1 MAVITVRNLG
11 KEYRLGAQMHDTL
24 RDQIASLFRGGRK
37 REKQRFWALKDVNF
51 QVEQGDVVGIIGR
64 NGAGKSTLLK
74 ILSQITEPTE
84 GEIRIR
90 GRIASLLEVGTG
102 FHPELS
108 GRENTYLNGAILG
121 MSRAEITR
129 KFDEI
134 AAFAEMDTFLDTPV
148 KHYSSG
154 MTTRLAFAVA
164 AHLDPEILVIDEVL
178 AVGDA
183 AFQKKCLGRM
193 GEIARQGRTVLF
205 VSHNMAAVTSLCSRG
220 LYLERG
226 QVKAEGPIHEIA
238 ATYLNDAL
246 PQGGKSTFRRG
257 EPRGSG
263 KLRFTDLEIRSGEV
277 TGAAVCGA
285 GLQFRVS
292 YAAEQ
297 DQIAARFFLYIY
309 DNQQIRLLALD
320 SITDS
325 TMPQFVPRTGTIGLE
340 IPADFSL
347 PPGRYSVELAAHIY
361 EEAADHIPGAMEFEV
376 RDGDFFGNGRKP
388 HDPAAFLIKPKW
400 TLEPG
405 IPANHALD

>member
-24 RDQIASLFRGGRK
+24 RDQITALLRGGRR
-37 REKQRFWALKDVNF
+37 REKQQFWALKDVSF
-51 QVEQGDVVGIIGR
+51 DVEQGDVVGIIGR

-108 GRENTYLNGAILG
+108 GRENTYLHGAILG

-164 AHLDPEILVIDEVL
+164 AHLDPEILIIDEVL

-193 GEIARQGRTVLF
+193 GEIARAGRTVLF
-205 VSHNMAAVTSLCSRG
+205 VSHNMAAVTSLCTRG
-220 LYLERG
+220 IYLEKGR
-226 QVKAEGPIHEIA
+226 VKAFGPVQEIA
-238 ATYLNDAL
+238 ETYLRDAL
-246 PQGGKSTFRRG
+246 PVDTDTGFIGGA
-257 EPRGSG
+257 PRGSG
-263 KLRFTDLEIRSGEV
+263 EIRFTSLQVGSQKFDGKVACGQGLKIKLGYKAN
-277 TGAAVCGA
+277 TAAVP
-285 GLQFRVS
+285 
-292 YAAEQ
+292 
-297 DQIAARFFLYIY
+297 ARFFVNIY
-309 DNQQIRLLALD
+309 DRQQMRIFAFDTHTTGDLPEFF
-320 SITDS
+320 
-325 TMPQFVPRTGTIGLE
+325 PQTGSLVIE
-340 IPADFSL
+340 IPPALSL
-347 PPGRYSVELAAHIY
+347 YPGVYSIEVSAWVGGTN
-361 EEAADHIPGAMEFEV
+361 ADHVPGALNFEV
-376 RDGDFFGNGRKP
+376 QDGDFFGNGRKP
-388 HDPAAFLIKPKW
+388 FDQCAILHKPIWLLQPADLP
-400 TLEPG
+400 
-405 IPANHALD
+405 